1 MPSSDDAVPRGFVFR
16 THRTSGVR
24 RALVAVVL
32 LAGGA
37 LVWPIYP
44 QFSSIT
50 PYVLGLPLS
59 LAWVIGWLGVVFVAL
74 VVVYRIEEHGDPGF
88 PGGDSS

>member
-1 MPSSDDAVPRGFVFR
+1 
-16 THRTSGVR
+16 VR

-50 PYVLGLPLS
+50 PYVFGLPLS

-74 VVVYRIEEHGDPGF
+74 VIVYRVEEHGS
-88 PGGDSS
+88 DSSSAADAP